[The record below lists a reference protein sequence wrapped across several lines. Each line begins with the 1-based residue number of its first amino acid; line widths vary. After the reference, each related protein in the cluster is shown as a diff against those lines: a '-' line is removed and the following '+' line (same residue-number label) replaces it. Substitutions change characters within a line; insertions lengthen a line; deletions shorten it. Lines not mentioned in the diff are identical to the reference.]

1 MAPLRINGKSVP
13 DEVVYKVMGFFFG
26 YIALIFLGTFCL
38 TFTGNDFISASTAAV
53 SAIGNVGPA
62 FGDYVFNFSEAS
74 SFDLLVLSFLMLAGR
89 LELFTVLSLFA
100 PAFWRR

>member
-1 MAPLRINGKSVP
+1 M
-13 DEVVYKVMGFFFG
+13 
-26 YIALIFLGTFCL
+26 IF
-38 TFTGNDFISASTAAV
+38 
-53 SAIGNVGPA
+53 GNVGPA
-62 FGDYVFNFSEAS
+62 FGDYVFNFSDAS